1 MRQFTTLFTIS
12 LILFSGCSSTS
23 ERYTPSTSEEKVMT
37 SYKNVR
43 LLRDNRSQTVLSAVF
58 LNQVYP
64 KYADGSAHFV
74 IGFYTRDKNSALCFD
89 KKDVCAAGDYTLVL
103 NGENALYFEEL
114 EMNDPL
120 RELMPVNIGWN
131 RYYYVR
137 YKLPSASPVLVLESD
152 HTERAAI
159 TYQKEPQ

>member
-1 MRQFTTLFTIS
+1 
-12 LILFSGCSSTS
+12 
-23 ERYTPSTSEEKVMT
+23 MT

-43 LLRDNRSQTVLSAVF
+43 LLRNNRSETVLSAIF

-64 KYADGSAHFV
+64 KYADSFAHFL
-74 IGFYTRDKNSALCFD
+74 IGFYTLDKNSALCFD
-89 KKDVCAAGDYTLVL
+89 TKDACAAGDYTLML
-103 NGENALYFEEL
+103 NGEKALYFEEL
-114 EMNDPL
+114 DEDDPL
-120 RELMPVNIGWN
+120 RELIPVNISWN

-159 TYQKEPQ
+159 TYQKEQQ

>member
-1 MRQFTTLFTIS
+1 
-12 LILFSGCSSTS
+12 
-23 ERYTPSTSEEKVMT
+23 MT

-43 LLRDNRSQTVLSAVF
+43 LLRDNRSETVLSTIF
-58 LNQVYP
+58 LNQVNA
-64 KYADGSAHFV
+64 KYADGFAHFL
-74 IGFYTRDKNSALCFD
+74 IGFYTIDQDSALCFD
-89 KKDVCAAGDYTLVL
+89 KSGACAANDYTLVL

-114 EMNDPL
+114 GENDPL
-120 RELMPVNIGWN
+120 RELMPVNISWN

-159 TYQKEPQ
+159 TYQKEQQ